1 MDRQPILVSQQRG
14 CHKVCVGVD
23 LKVGCTVWVPWSLAR
38 LSQDLTG
45 KIDSIDIEAGLSHLL
60 LEEIKWIEDCNC
72 TVVAVREQHL
82 YMGVE
87 FSDSWMAL
95 QFFLTWSKDNE
106 NWRIS

>member
-1 MDRQPILVSQQRG
+1 MDLTE
-14 CHKVCVGVD
+14 
-23 LKVGCTVWVPWSLAR
+23 GCTVWVPWSIPR
-38 LSQDLTG
+38 LSLVFDRALKPYLTG

-87 FSDSWMAL
+87 FSESWMAL